1 MGYGDK
7 HVQYCRRELMGSYC
21 AGHFIYVCNDP
32 GQKMLSSSFID
43 SGNEY
48 TEVQNKLNNLAKT
61 PTTASY
67 NQPNSVLLVNQ

>member
-1 MGYGDK
+1 MCST
-7 HVQYCRRELMGSYC
+7 VAELIGSYC

-43 SGNEY
+43 SYNEY